1 MAIFRHFKYWSP
13 IFFNVYKS
21 TVTDGPSGMKFRNV
35 HLAGCRTTSG
45 PKPGEMCVFPFKYKG
60 VEYDGCTDVDHGVP
74 WCPVEV
80 ACNGEF
86 FSDKWG
92 YCSSLCPGT

>member
-1 MAIFRHFKYWSP
+1 
-13 IFFNVYKS
+13 
-21 TVTDGPSGMKFRNV
+21 MKFRNV

-60 VEYDGCTDVDHGVP
+60 VEYDGCTDVEKGVP

-86 FSDKWG
+86 LPDG
-92 YCSSLCPGT
+92 D